1 MPSRSQIPKNKVQ
14 INAVININTYEQ
26 LRRLAVMIYG
36 GRKGSYSKIIE
47 DAIAHYAKSI
57 NEVQNPMKTPKIPS
71 VEQAWQG
78 IIEYIKRRRNDPL
91 PPEEIHE
98 RELIEAIAATRGS
111 DKRTLMKWL
120 NTLQELKYIEYIAGT
135 APRRVFKVKRK

>member
-26 LRRLAVMIYG
+26 LRRLAAMIYG
-36 GRKGSYSKIIE
+36 GGKGSYSKIIE

-57 NEVQNPMKTPKIPS
+57 NDAPNPRKPPS
-71 VEQAWQG
+71 IEQAWQG
-78 IIEYIKRRRNDPL
+78 IIEYIKRKHNDPL

-98 RELIEAIAATRGS
+98 KELIEAITATRGS
-111 DKRTLMKWL
+111 DKRTIRKWL

-135 APRRVFKVKRK
+135 APKRIFRVKKK

>member
-26 LRRLAVMIYG
+26 LRRLATMIYG
-36 GRKGSYSKIIE
+36 GGKGSYSKIIE
-47 DAIAHYAKSI
+47 DAIAYYAKSI
-57 NEVQNPMKTPKIPS
+57 NEAQNPGNHRKPS

-78 IIEYIKRRRNDPL
+78 ILEYIKRKHNDPL

-98 RELIEAIAATRGS
+98 KELIEAIAATRGS
-111 DKRTLMKWL
+111 DKRTIRKWL
-120 NTLQELKYIEYIAGT
+120 NTLQELKYIEYIAGV
-135 APRRVFKVKRK
+135 APKRIFKVKK

>member
-26 LRRLAVMIYG
+26 LRRLAAMIYG
-36 GRKGSYSKIIE
+36 GGKGSYSKIIE

-57 NEVQNPMKTPKIPS
+57 NEVQNTRKPPS
-71 VEQAWQG
+71 VEHAWQG
-78 IIEYIKRRRNDPL
+78 IIEYIKSRRNDPL

-98 RELIEAIAATRGS
+98 KELIEAITATRGS
-111 DKRTLMKWL
+111 DKRTIRKWL
-120 NTLQELKYIEYIAGT
+120 NTLQELKYIEHIAGT
-135 APRRVFKVKRK
+135 APKRIFKIKKK